1 MKKIL
6 VTGVAGFIGSK
17 VAAALLRDGI
27 SVVGIDNLSTGKLS
41 AVPSGVIFIEE
52 DAFSPDLEHR
62 LVEHDFEAVMHI
74 AGQSSAEISFSDPIY
89 DLRSNAE
96 STLVLLNYC
105 VKNSV
110 NKFIFASS
118 STVYGEQST
127 KATLHEELTPNPVSF
142 YAVGKLASEYY
153 LKLYAKEFG
162 LTTNALRLFNV
173 FGPGQNLDNLSQGM
187 VSIFLAQALGQKHIL
202 VKGSADRFR
211 DFVYIDDVV
220 QTFISAFRLNNKQFN
235 LCNVCSGQKVTV
247 DEIVAEIQRNLPY
260 KVSVEYRGNTRGDI
274 FGQVGC
280 DATLKDRFSLPDF
293 LSFNE
298 GLKRMIMWAS
308 EE

>member
-17 VAAALLRDGI
+17 VAATLLDEDF

-41 AVPSGVIFIEE
+41 AVPEGVIFIEG

-62 LVEHDFEAVMHI
+62 LGDYDFEAVVHL
-74 AGQSSAEISFSDPIY
+74 AGQSSAEISFSDPVY

-96 STLVLLNYC
+96 STLVLLDYC
-105 VKNSV
+105 VKNAV

-118 STVYGEQST
+118 ATVYGDQSVRT
-127 KATLHEELTPNPVSF
+127 ALDEELTPNPVSF
-142 YAVGKLASEYY
+142 YAVGKLASERY
-153 LKLYAKEFG
+153 LELYAKEFG
-162 LTTNALRLFNV
+162 LTTTALRLFNV
-173 FGPGQNLDNLSQGM
+173 FGPGQNLANLNQGM
-187 VSIFLAQALGQKHIL
+187 VSIFLAQALKQKHVL

-220 QTFISAFRLNNKQFN
+220 RVFMSALERDNKQFN

-247 DEIVAEIQRNLPY
+247 GEIVAGIRANLPY
-260 KVSVEYRGNTRGDI
+260 DVSVEYRGSTRGDI

-280 DATLKDRFSLPDF
+280 NATLLSEFSLPEF
-293 LSFNE
+293 LSFDE
-298 GLKRMIMWAS
+298 GLKRMIAWAS
-308 EE
+308 D